1 MENCLVAVVMALGR
15 RGQDGGQKESQK
27 DILQKDILYSI
38 CGSQR
43 NKNYFIIFV
52 DNFCTTLHQY
62 KYFIIST
69 SIQA

>member
-27 DILQKDILYSI
+27 DILYLI

-69 SIQA
+69 SIEA